1 MTRHTIAAAAMALA
15 AVAFGTAN
23 AQAPA
28 PKVKDACQ
36 ADFQRLCPGVAPGH
50 GAIRQC
56 LKGHLDTVSPDCRS
70 AVAAAREAATARRA
84 ARAQSGP
91 APATTPPQT

>member
-1 MTRHTIAAAAMALA
+1 MKRHRIASTAMIVAALA
-15 AVAFGTAN
+15 FGAAN
-23 AQAPA
+23 AQPPA
-28 PKVKDACQ
+28 PKLRDACQ

-50 GAIRQC
+50 GAVRQC
-56 LKGHLDTVSPDCRS
+56 LKGHLDTVSPDCKS
-70 AVAAAREAATARRA
+70 AVAAAREAAKARRA